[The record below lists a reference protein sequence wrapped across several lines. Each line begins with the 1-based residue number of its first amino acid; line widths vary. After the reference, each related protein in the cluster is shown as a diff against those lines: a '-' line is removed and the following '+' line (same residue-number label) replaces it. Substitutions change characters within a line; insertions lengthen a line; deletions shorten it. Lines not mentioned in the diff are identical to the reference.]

1 VSSELAGVPRLDLEE
16 VARKAELD
24 ERHWWYRGRRA
35 VLRAALT
42 QLAVR
47 PGCPVLEVG
56 CGTGSNLALLAEVGP
71 ARGVELNPGGL
82 AWARRAGHT
91 VDEAAAEALPFGDG
105 EFGLLACLDVLE
117 HVSDDQ
123 AALAEMRRVT
133 APAGTLLLTVPA
145 YPRLFSEHDE
155 AAGHRRRYGRA
166 QLLELAGRAGWEPAL
181 MTNFNLLLLPV
192 AAAVRLARRFAS
204 LRGRQGTPRS
214 DLLRTPPA
222 LDGALQ
228 WPMRGEAAA
237 IGAGIRLP
245 AGLSLLVGLRAE

>member
-91 VDEAAAEALPFGDG
+91 VDHAAAEALPFGDG

-145 YPRLFSEHDE
+145 YPGLFSEHDE

-166 QLLELAGRAGWEPAL
+166 QLLGLAGRAGWEPAL

-192 AAAVRLARRFAS
+192 AAAARLARRFAS
-204 LRGRQGTPRS
+204 LRGRRGTPRS

-228 WPMRGEAAA
+228 WPIRGEAAA
-237 IGAGIRLP
+237 IRAGIRLP

>member
-16 VARKAELD
+16 VARKAGLD
-24 ERHWWYRGRRA
+24 ERHWWYRGRRV

-47 PGCPVLEVG
+47 PGSRVLEVG
-56 CGTGSNLALLAEVGP
+56 CGTGSNLSWLAEVGP

-82 AWARRAGHT
+82 AWARSAGHT
-91 VDEAAAEALPFGDG
+91 VDEAAADALPFGDG

-117 HVSDDQ
+117 HVSDDR

-133 APAGTLLLTVPA
+133 AAGGTLLLTVPA

-166 QLLELAGRAGWEPAL
+166 QLLELAGRTGWEPAL
-181 MTNFNLLLLPV
+181 VTNFNLLLLPV
-192 AAAVRLARRFAS
+192 AAAARLARRLAS
-204 LRGRQGTPRS
+204 RRGPSVTPRS

-222 LDGALQ
+222 LNGPLQ
-228 WPMRGEAAA
+228 WPMRAEAAA
-237 IGAGIRLP
+237 IRAGIRLP
-245 AGLSLLVGLRAE
+245 AGLSLLLGLRAV